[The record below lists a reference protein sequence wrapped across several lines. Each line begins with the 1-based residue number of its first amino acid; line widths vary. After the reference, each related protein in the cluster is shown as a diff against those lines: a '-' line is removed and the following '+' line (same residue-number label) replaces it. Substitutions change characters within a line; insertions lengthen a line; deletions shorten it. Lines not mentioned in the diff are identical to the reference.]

1 MAIEIIP
8 RKTAVLSS
16 WLKILFYILIG
27 LIIISIL
34 SYFILGYL
42 QRKSLIA
49 FKNLEEEINKERT
62 SQRIVQE
69 EEILNYQKK
78 INDFG
83 FLLSYHFFPSKFFTF
98 LEKTSHPRILFS
110 QTNLNPSGSLVIL
123 SGQAESFL
131 ALGQQLQILK
141 REPSIKSVS
150 LSKISLGERGG
161 VNFTLEL
168 SFDTEFFK

>member
-8 RKTAVLSS
+8 RKTVALPS
-16 WLKILFYILIG
+16 WLKILFYVLIG

-42 QRKSLIA
+42 QKKSLVS
-49 FKNLEEEINKERT
+49 FKNIEEEISKERT
-62 SQRIVQE
+62 SQRITQE

-78 INDFG
+78 INDFE
-83 FLLSYHFFPSKFFTF
+83 FLLSYHLFPSKFFTF
-98 LEKTSHPRILFS
+98 LEKTSHPRVLFS
-110 QTNLNPSGSLVIL
+110 QTNLNPAQSLVTL

-141 REPSIKSVS
+141 REPSIKNVS

-161 VNFTLEL
+161 VDFTLTL

>member
-8 RKTAVLSS
+8 RKTVVLSS

-27 LIIISIL
+27 LIITSIL
-34 SYFILGYL
+34 SYFILGHF
-42 QRKSLIA
+42 QRESLIA
-49 FKNLEEEINKERT
+49 FKNLEEKINKERT

-83 FLLSYHFFPSKFFTF
+83 FLLSYHLFPSKFFTF
-98 LEKTSHPRILFS
+98 LEKTSHPRVLFS
-110 QTNLNPSGSLVIL
+110 QTNLNPSESLAIL

-131 ALGQQLQILK
+131 VLGQQLQILK
-141 REPSIKSVS
+141 RESSIKNVS

-161 VNFTLEL
+161 VNFTLTL
-168 SFDTEFFK
+168 SFNTEFFK